1 MATTDTRVYGPEP
14 WASCAGEE
22 WTWWDLW
29 CCVIAVKD
37 HHGNLAG
44 LAERLA
50 GRIREGRSSSTLY
63 NRRSDDARLAQIL
76 DLTGR
81 LNTAGLTPS
90 DLADATVLGDRK
102 ITSRARAKFK
112 PNTNIPEGAY
122 ARTPA
127 MRDLPRRRL
136 ENRARYGHWHHFPVD
151 PTGFYEQ
158 FVPTINRKGW
168 TTERQTSR
176 ACRTL
181 DSRLRR
187 LDGPRRSIAEQL
199 WLYRG
204 FYTAAA
210 ELADIADDSWG
221 ELGQLRTEM
230 WLAYLDID
238 WRSTGMAPEHYWQDL
253 CELRVWEDYAIDH
266 HHPSA
271 WFRSTTPDEINL
283 VKEILAAL
291 ATEARTYVLDYQ
303 ASQADT
309 ATTELHRA
317 RRSPSRKRSSTQ
329 R

>member
-44 LAERLA
+44 LAERIA

-158 FVPTINRKGW
+158 FVPTISGG
-168 TTERQTSR
+168 
-176 ACRTL
+176 
-181 DSRLRR
+181 
-187 LDGPRRSIAEQL
+187 GPGR
-199 WLYRG
+199 
-204 FYTAAA
+204 
-210 ELADIADDSWG
+210 
-221 ELGQLRTEM
+221 
-230 WLAYLDID
+230 
-238 WRSTGMAPEHYWQDL
+238 
-253 CELRVWEDYAIDH
+253 C
-266 HHPSA
+266 
-271 WFRSTTPDEINL
+271 
-283 VKEILAAL
+283 
-291 ATEARTYVLDYQ
+291 
-303 ASQADT
+303 
-309 ATTELHRA
+309 
-317 RRSPSRKRSSTQ
+317 SPR
-329 R
+329 